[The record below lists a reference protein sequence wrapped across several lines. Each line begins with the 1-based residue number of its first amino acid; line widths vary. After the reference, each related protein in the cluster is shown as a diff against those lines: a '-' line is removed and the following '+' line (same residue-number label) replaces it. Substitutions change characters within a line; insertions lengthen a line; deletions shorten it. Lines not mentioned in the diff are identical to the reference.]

1 MKPSRAN
8 FMHYIYLCIA
18 IVAEVIATSSLKAS
32 EQFSKP
38 LLTIVVIA
46 GYGLAFFL
54 LSIVVKTLPVG
65 IVYAIWSGAGIVLV
79 AIVGY
84 VWQKQRLDLPAIAGI
99 ALILL
104 GVLVVNLFSKSVPR

>member
-1 MKPSRAN
+1 
-8 FMHYIYLCIA
+8 MHYIYLCIA
-18 IVAEVIATSSLKAS
+18 IVAEVIATSTLKAT

-38 LLTIVVIA
+38 LPTIVVVV

-65 IVYAIWSGAGIVLV
+65 VVYAIWSGAGIVLV

-84 VWQKQRLDLPAIAGI
+84 VWLKQNLDLAAIVGI

-104 GVLVVNLFSKSVPR
+104 GVAVVNLFSKSVPH

>member
-1 MKPSRAN
+1 
-8 FMHYIYLCIA
+8 MHYIYLCIA
-18 IVAEVIATSSLKAS
+18 IVAEVIATSTLKAT
-32 EQFSKP
+32 EQFSRP
-38 LLTIVVIA
+38 LPTIVVVV

-65 IVYAIWSGAGIVLV
+65 VVYAIWSGAGIVLV

-84 VWQKQRLDLPAIAGI
+84 VWLKQNLDLAAIVGI

-104 GVLVVNLFSKSVPR
+104 GVAVVNLFSKSVAH

>member
-1 MKPSRAN
+1 
-8 FMHYIYLCIA
+8 MHYVYLCIA
-18 IVAEVIATSSLKAS
+18 IVAEVIATSTLKGT

-38 LLTIVVIA
+38 LPTTVVVA

-65 IVYAIWSGAGIVLV
+65 VVYAIWSGAGIVLV

-84 VWQKQRLDLPAIAGI
+84 VWLKQNLDLPAIVGI
-99 ALILL
+99 SLILL
-104 GVLVVNLFSKSVPR
+104 GVVVVNLFSKSVPR

>member
-1 MKPSRAN
+1 
-8 FMHYIYLCIA
+8 MHYIYLCIA
-18 IVAEVIATSSLKAS
+18 IVAEVIATSSLKAT

-38 LLTIVVIA
+38 LPTMVVIA

-79 AIVGY
+79 AIVGL
-84 VWQKQRLDLPAIAGI
+84 VWLKQRLDVPAMVGI
-99 ALILL
+99 AMILA
-104 GVLVVNLFSKSVPR
+104 GVVVINVFSSSVPHLK